1 MVTPH
6 PSRPS
11 DAEVLDA
18 IIIGGGPAGLSAALV
33 LGRCLRRVLVCDAGH
48 PRNEPAR
55 IFNGFLSR
63 DGSTPAEFLQICRD
77 QLRRYET
84 IEFRKVK
91 VVDVEREDCR
101 FTAILETGERVAGRM
116 LLLATGLVDEL
127 PQIENFRQFYGS
139 TVHNCPYCDGWE
151 CRNQPIAVIGGNQDS
166 VDLAIELL
174 LWSKDL
180 VLCTNGLSRVI
191 AKRSKLLGDWT
202 FGSLRPLSPG
212 WRAMVTSSKE
222 SGLPTATS
230 SREQRSFSHRGST
243 SARIW
248 RNNLAANF
256 ARIPIVFS
264 AGKTPRRTSP
274 ASMPLGMPAVACS
287 SSLRLRPKVCRRPSR
302 SIAPSSMRMLRVTHY
317 AITSPANPRLRI
329 ALSRATRPLTKW
341 SCERLAT

>member
-1 MVTPH
+1 MVAPQ
-6 PSRPS
+6 PSRLF
-11 DAEVLDA
+11 DAETLDA
-18 IIIGGGPAGLSAALV
+18 IVIGGGPAGLSAALV

-139 TVHNCPYCDGWE
+139 TVHSCPYCDGWE
-151 CRNQPIAVIGGNQDS
+151 CRGQPIAVIGCNQES
-166 VDLAIELL
+166 LDLAIELL

-180 VLCTNGLSRVI
+180 VLCTNGALTVDRKAVETIKRLGIRIIETPIALLEGAGDTLEGIRFTDGSFLPRSALFFSPGQYQRSPLGAKLGCEFCEDNCIQCGENTATNIPGVYAAGNASRGVQLVI
-191 AKRSKLLGDWT
+191 AAAAEGMQAAFAINSALLDADAASNALRDHEPGQSTRSDRIT
-202 FGSLRPLSPG
+202 PG
-212 WRAMVTSSKE
+212 NE
-222 SGLPTATS
+222 
-230 SREQRSFSHRGST
+230 
-243 SARIW
+243 
-248 RNNLAANF
+248 
-256 ARIPIVFS
+256 
-264 AGKTPRRTSP
+264 
-274 ASMPLGMPAVACS
+274 
-287 SSLRLRPKVCRRPSR
+287 
-302 SIAPSSMRMLRVTHY
+302 
-317 AITSPANPRLRI
+317 AID
-329 ALSRATRPLTKW
+329 
-341 SCERLAT
+341 

>member
-1 MVTPH
+1 MVAPQ

-18 IIIGGGPAGLSAALV
+18 IVIGGGPAGLSAALV

-63 DGSTPAEFLQICRD
+63 DGSSPAEFLQICRD

-91 VVDVEREDCR
+91 VVDVERGDCR

-151 CRNQPIAVIGGNQDS
+151 CRDQPIAVTGGNQDS

-180 VLCTNGLSRVI
+180 VLCTNGPITCDRKTMETVGRLGIRVIGTPISRLEGKGDKLEGIRFTDGEFLSRS
-191 AKRSKLLGDWT
+191 AL
-202 FGSLRPLSPG
+202 FFSPG
-212 WRAMVTSSKE
+212 SINAHLSRNSSVV
-222 SGLPTATS
+222 
-230 SREQRSFSHRGST
+230 
-243 SARIW
+243 
-248 RNNLAANF
+248 NF
-256 ARIPIVFS
+256 AREITVFS
-264 AGKTPRRTSP
+264 VGKTPRRIFL
-274 ASMPLGMPAVACS
+274 ASMPREMPAVVCS
-287 SSLRLRPKVCRRPSR
+287 LSLQQLPKAWRRPSL
-302 SIAPSSMRMLRVTHY
+302 SIMPSSKQMLRVMRC
-317 AITSPANPRLRI
+317 AITSPAKLCLLI
-329 ALSRATRPLTKW
+329 ALRRGTGTVNLVSNFL
-341 SCERLAT
+341 